1 MIKVRIKQKQNGTTG
16 DDYKKF
22 ICLLILCTIC
32 SCHKEQTIPVEID
45 VLLHVRDEIYTSPLL
60 VGIENR
66 SRGASNFLWTFE
78 GGEPQTSTQKNP
90 ESVRFVAPGEHAI
103 ILEAWNDGFRT
114 SKTYT
119 VRVDSAVTV
128 DFFVEADIN
137 NYAPAS
143 FLITNKS
150 SGGSFYLWTFEGA
163 SPAAYEGYSPPAI
176 TYVEEGSYTISLET
190 GNGSETYTV
199 KKTVDVREPLDAS
212 FTIIPSFEDEDDMEA
227 PLQASFA
234 TRLQGV
240 ESLVWKCEGAV
251 ITDPQSKDATIRFPS
266 HGAYT
271 VYLEVSNG
279 KERKRVSGDITVKAN
294 TNLRTHR
301 DIYLGINTAQ
311 ENFNVYYST
320 KLRRGFKIS
329 EINEANG
336 HAVDIVY
343 FGLNSHFSYN
353 LFVSPDQLSQTTFPD
368 IAKARPTRFINR
380 IESGNIQLT
389 PDEFNNM
396 DTDVL
401 LRDLPIA
408 PATYGD
414 DFFTNEPLPRIVLF
428 ETSDGRKGAIL
439 IKKMISV
446 GKEDSCIEIDI
457 KIQKN
462 D

>member
-1 MIKVRIKQKQNGTTG
+1 
-16 DDYKKF
+16 
-22 ICLLILCTIC
+22 LCIIIC
-32 SCHKEQTIPVEID
+32 SCHKEQTILIEID
-45 VLLHVRDEIYTSPLL
+45 VLLHVKDENYTSPLL

-78 GGEPQTSTQKNP
+78 GGEPQTSLQKNP
-90 ESVRFVAPGEHAI
+90 EAVRFVAPGEHEI
-103 ILEAWNDGFRT
+103 TLEAWNDGFRT

-119 VRVDSAVTV
+119 VRVDSAVTI
-128 DFFVEADIN
+128 DFLVEADIN

-150 SGGSFYLWTFEGA
+150 SGGSFYQWTFEGA
-163 SPAAYEGYSPPAI
+163 SPSAYEGFSPPAI
-176 TYVEEGSYTISLET
+176 TYEREGRYTISLET
-190 GNGSETYTV
+190 GNGSEIYTIEKIV
-199 KKTVDVREPLDAS
+199 EVGEPLDAS

-227 PLQASFA
+227 PLQASFS

-240 ESLVWKCEGAV
+240 ESLIWECEGAV
-251 ITDPQSKDATIRFPS
+251 ITDPRSENAIIRFPS
-266 HGAYT
+266 HGVYT

-279 KERKRVSGDITVKAN
+279 KETKRISEDLTVKAN

-320 KLRRGFKIS
+320 KLRRGFKVS
-329 EINEANG
+329 EINETNG
-336 HAVDIVY
+336 HFVDIVY

-353 LFVSPDQLSQTTFPD
+353 LFVSPDQLSLTTFPD
-368 IAKARPTRFINR
+368 IANARPTRFINKT
-380 IESGNIQLT
+380 ESGNMLLT
-389 PDEFNNM
+389 PAEFNTM

-408 PATYGD
+408 SASYED
-414 DFFTNEPLPRIVLF
+414 DFFTNAPLPRIVLF
-428 ETSDGRKGAIL
+428 ETSEGRKGAIL
-439 IKKMISV
+439 IKKMISN

-457 KIQKN
+457 KVQKN